1 MRQLQMTHIFPI
13 AVSYLA
19 SLRSYNSIA
28 CIICFYLPLFP
39 SAKGHNN
46 NHASTKLKHTSLDL
60 CEALDN
66 WLQAQ
71 EAASGLS
78 AAAAGRG
85 EGWAGDIRS
94 GLFMVL
100 ASRVGQQQRHSALR
114 LAAALLELVQPHW
127 LLGPVHA
134 VSHILLFVSYCA
146 GLLQ

>member
-1 MRQLQMTHIFPI
+1 M
-13 AVSYLA
+13 SY
-19 SLRSYNSIA
+19 
-28 CIICFYLPLFP
+28 
-39 SAKGHNN
+39 AKRHNY
-46 NHASTKLKHTSLDL
+46 HASTKRKQTRSDS
-60 CEALDN
+60 CEALCN

-78 AAAAGRG
+78 AAAARRG

-114 LAAALLELVQPHW
+114 LAAALLELVQAHW

-134 VSHILLFVSYCA
+134 VSHVLLSVSYCA